1 MFVLRVRD
9 LGVAPAI
16 AVENQ
21 HSVVGPRIAFR
32 TAARAVRRVGVVG
45 VHRVDPLVERQT
57 FRCRHM
63 PNIGRGGTQDD
74 TSRSVISCAVIGEM
88 ATSGSIPTAKRVS
101 QSALWS
107 LKESLASIYWY
118 KSDLES
124 FLRATVSRPE
134 VLVRLSFNEPKRRIV
149 GELVDRL
156 AADQDRYLGD
166 LLELMREVTAFE
178 DFAHLARL
186 EDGTVKVAR
195 AREAV
200 ADLRKHYEGHAAV
213 VAEREAAAERLR
225 RARETGAQLQGDRQR
240 LDELKAETIAL
251 LSADEQPRGYGLEK
265 LLRELF
271 ELFDLDP
278 KASFKIAGEQIDG
291 AFTFDGIDYLL
302 EARWQ
307 KELVEPAALDAFDGK
322 IRRKLENTL
331 GLFVAMNG
339 FSETGVRN
347 HSRLRPTM
355 ILMEGGDLWAVLEGR
370 MPLPDLLRRKRR
382 HAAQTGEI
390 LLRVSDF

>member
-1 MFVLRVRD
+1 M
-9 LGVAPAI
+9 
-16 AVENQ
+16 
-21 HSVVGPRIAFR
+21 
-32 TAARAVRRVGVVG
+32 T
-45 VHRVDPLVERQT
+45 
-57 FRCRHM
+57 
-63 PNIGRGGTQDD
+63 
-74 TSRSVISCAVIGEM
+74 
-88 ATSGSIPTAKRVS
+88 TSGAMPTAKRIS

-107 LKESLASIYWY
+107 LKEALASIYWY

-134 VLVRLSFNEPKRRIV
+134 VLVRLNFNEPKRDVV
-149 GELVDRL
+149 GALVDRL
-156 AADQDRYLGD
+156 AAHQDRYLGD

-195 AREAV
+195 ARDAV
-200 ADLRKHYEGHAAV
+200 ADLRKHYEGHAAI
-213 VAEREAAAERLR
+213 VAEREAAAERR
-225 RARETGAQLQGDRQR
+225 RQAREGGARLQADRQK
-240 LDELKAETIAL
+240 LNELKAAATEL
-251 LSADEQPRGYGLEK
+251 LTLDEQRRGYELEK

-291 AFTFDGIDYLL
+291 ALTFDGIDYLL

-331 GLFVAMNG
+331 GLFIAVNG

-355 ILMEGGDLWAVLEGR
+355 ILMDGGDLWAVLDSR
-370 MPLPDLLRRKRR
+370 MPLPDVLRRKRR

-390 LLRVSDF
+390 LLRVADF

>member
-1 MFVLRVRD
+1 MTK
-9 LGVAPAI
+9 G
-16 AVENQ
+16 
-21 HSVVGPRIAFR
+21 
-32 TAARAVRRVGVVG
+32 
-45 VHRVDPLVERQT
+45 
-57 FRCRHM
+57 
-63 PNIGRGGTQDD
+63 
-74 TSRSVISCAVIGEM
+74 
-88 ATSGSIPTAKRVS
+88 KRVS
-101 QSALWS
+101 QSGLWS
-107 LKESLASIYWY
+107 LKEALASIYWY

-124 FLRATVSRPE
+124 FLRATVERPE
-134 VLVRLSFNEPKRRIV
+134 VLARLNFNEPKRRVV

-186 EDGTVKVAR
+186 EDGAAKVAQ

-200 ADLRKHYEGHAAV
+200 ADLRKHYAGHAAV
-213 VAEREAAAERLR
+213 VAEREAVAERLR
-225 RARETGAQLQGDRQR
+225 RARDSGAQLQADRQR
-240 LDELKAETIAL
+240 LDELKAATVAL

-331 GLFVAMNG
+331 GLFIAING

-355 ILMEGGDLWAVLEGR
+355 ILMDGGDLWAVLEGR
-370 MPLPDLLRRKRR
+370 MPLPDVLRRKRR

-390 LLRVSDF
+390 LLRIADF